1 METVA
6 VKQFEILTLG
16 ISMLKRLQLVLFAS
30 LLIPSAA
37 FAIDPGPSATVTT
50 TPIEKTRLFH
60 GTLEAVRQST
70 VSAQTSGR
78 IIELGFDVDDYV
90 QKDAVLLK
98 LSDREQKS
106 RLDSARSSLKE
117 AQANADQAQKEYNR
131 IKDVY
136 AKKLV
141 AKSALDKATAT
152 NKAAA
157 ARLKAA
163 RARVEEAT
171 EQWEQTIVRAPY
183 SGIVTKRFVE
193 MGETARVGQPL
204 MTGISLDH
212 LRAVVDLPQHVANHL
227 RTHKS
232 LVVLLDSDHQLAIDP
247 ESITVFPYADAN
259 THSFRTRFDLPTGL
273 ENLYPGMM
281 IKVAVT
287 VGQED
292 AIMIPNAAL
301 VWRSEVAGVYIIDEQ
316 DQISFRQVRT
326 GISRDNKTEILAGLA
341 DGEKLLLEPQQAVSA
356 LKAQRSR

>member
-1 METVA
+1 
-6 VKQFEILTLG
+6 
-16 ISMLKRLQLVLFAS
+16 
-30 LLIPSAA
+30 
-37 FAIDPGPSATVTT
+37 
-50 TPIEKTRLFH
+50 
-60 GTLEAVRQST
+60 

-90 QKDAVLLK
+90 QKDSVLLK

-106 RLDSARSSLKE
+106 RLNSAESSFKE
-117 AQANADQAQKEYNR
+117 AQANAEQAQKEYSR
-131 IKDVY
+131 IKNIY

-141 AKSALDKATAT
+141 AKSALDKVAAA

-157 ARLKAA
+157 ARLRAA
-163 RARVEEAT
+163 RARVDEAT

-212 LRAVVDLPQHVANHL
+212 LRVVVDLPQQVANQL
-227 RTHKS
+227 RTHKT
-232 LVVLLDSDHQLAIDP
+232 LVVLLDSERQLAIEP
-247 ESITVFPYADAN
+247 ESVTVFPYADAN
-259 THSFRTRFDLPTGL
+259 THSFRARFDLPTGL

-287 VGQED
+287 VGEVE

-301 VWRSEVAGVYIIDEQ
+301 VWRSEVAGVYVMDEQ
-316 DQISFRQVRT
+316 GQISFRQVRP
-326 GISRDNKTEILAGLA
+326 GISRDNKTEIIAGLS
-341 DGEKLLLEPQQAVSA
+341 DGEILLLEPNKATSA